1 MSRRFAPAVLTSAT
15 LAAAPLL
22 FACGGAAAQTIALN
36 LGAESGV
43 ATSRIVQIVALITV
57 LSLAPSI
64 LIMVTS
70 FTRIV
75 IVLSFVRTAL
85 GAQQTPPNQV
95 LVSLALFLTLFVMMP
110 TLEEAYDN
118 GIQPL
123 IEGDID
129 EAEAFAE
136 TVQPL
141 HKFMMSHVR
150 DQDLAL
156 FLDMANRTEEP
167 TELAPASSLP
177 GRRLSPGRPAPA
189 TGDGPAAEVPL
200 RVLIPAFMV
209 SELRRAFEIGFL
221 IFVPFLIIDMVVAS
235 VLMSMGMMM
244 LPPVIIA
251 LPFKIIFFVLV
262 DGWHLVVGSLVRS
275 FGG

>member
-1 MSRRFAPAVLTSAT
+1 MTRRFAPAVLRGAT
-15 LAAAPLL
+15 LAAAVLL
-22 FACGGAAAQTIALN
+22 LACRGAAAQTIALD

-129 EAEAFAE
+129 ETEAFAQ

-156 FLDMANRTEEP
+156 FLDMANRADEP
-167 TELAPASSLP
+167 TELAPASSPAGP
-177 GRRLSPGRPAPA
+177 GLSSGSAPA
-189 TGDGPAAEVPL
+189 TADEPAAEVPL

>member
-1 MSRRFAPAVLTSAT
+1 MSRRLPSAIVACLPLGMAASLLWSDVAVAQT
-15 LAAAPLL
+15 LALDL
-22 FACGGAAAQTIALN
+22 GTESSIATGRL
-36 LGAESGV
+36 
-43 ATSRIVQIVALITV
+43 VQIIALITV

-64 LIMVTS
+64 LVMVTS

-110 TLEEAYDN
+110 TLEKAYDT
-118 GIQPL
+118 GVRPL
-123 IEGDID
+123 IEGEID
-129 EAEAFAE
+129 EAEAFKR
-136 TVQPL
+136 TVAPV
-141 HKFMMSHVR
+141 HGFMMSHVR
-150 DQDLAL
+150 EQDLAL
-156 FLDMANRTEEP
+156 FLQIAQEP
-167 TELAPASSLP
+167 GATSQLAPAS
-177 GRRLSPGRPAPA
+177 
-189 TGDGPAAEVPL
+189 GPASKPLATPTPTSDPEATSPVPL

-262 DGWHLVVGSLVRS
+262 DGWYLVVGSLVRS